1 MQSSPQ
7 PNIDTF
13 FRWGSRLRRK
23 RKNMINE
30 TRAKRIRTPAEGVRT
45 MNKDDVRKTLEKQMT
60 LLSERSDEAKS
71 ITELCLLSFSILRTA
86 EAIVNLNPLDL

>member
-1 MQSSPQ
+1 M
-7 PNIDTF
+7 
-13 FRWGSRLRRK
+13 RK
-23 RKNMINE
+23 PTK
-30 TRAKRIRTPAEGVRT
+30 TQAKGVRT

-86 EAIVNLNPLDL
+86 EAIVNLNPFDL

>member
-1 MQSSPQ
+1 
-7 PNIDTF
+7 
-13 FRWGSRLRRK
+13 
-23 RKNMINE
+23 
-30 TRAKRIRTPAEGVRT
+30 

>member
-1 MQSSPQ
+1 M
-7 PNIDTF
+7 F
-13 FRWGSRLRRK
+13 FHWGLRRRRK

-30 TRAKRIRTPAEGVRT
+30 TRAKRIRTPAEGVRA
-45 MNKDDVRKTLEKQMT
+45 MNRDDVRKTLEKQMT

-71 ITELCLLSFSILRTA
+71 IAELCLLSFSILRTA